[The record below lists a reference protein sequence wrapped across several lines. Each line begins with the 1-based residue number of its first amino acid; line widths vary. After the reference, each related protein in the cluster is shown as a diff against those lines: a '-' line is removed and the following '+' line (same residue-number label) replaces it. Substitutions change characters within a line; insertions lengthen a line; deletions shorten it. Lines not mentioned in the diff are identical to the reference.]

1 MNRTVT
7 IPTIDHGDVV
17 VTCPPWCTAVHE
29 PGGYRVDIMHSSD
42 DRILT
47 LPTRRAH
54 TELLTLALELRP
66 FTERWPG
73 TRPFVNVGFNG
84 DHYPTRVAGLECMA
98 IELERHAEQ
107 LRTYATRLALI
118 LAGGAR

>member
-1 MNRTVT
+1 MQDPIRTITLTTV
-7 IPTIDHGDVV
+7 DHGDVTF
-17 VTCPPWCTAVHE
+17 TCPPWCTAVHE
-29 PGGYRVDIMHSSD
+29 PGGYRVDISHRSD
-42 DRILT
+42 DRTLT
-47 LPTRRAH
+47 LPTRRVH
-54 TELLTLALELRP
+54 TEVLTLALESRP

-73 TRPFVNVGFNG
+73 TAPFVNG

-98 IELERHAEQ
+98 IELERHAET